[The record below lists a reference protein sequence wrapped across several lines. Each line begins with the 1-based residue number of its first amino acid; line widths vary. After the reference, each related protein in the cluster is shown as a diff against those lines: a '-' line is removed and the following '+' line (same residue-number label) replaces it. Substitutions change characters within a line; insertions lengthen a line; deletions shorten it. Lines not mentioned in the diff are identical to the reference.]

1 MQAGERRAMSD
12 VKPWDTVAIWGVGLI
27 GGSIGLGLR
36 QRGLAHRVV
45 GIGRNPQRLEVARQ
59 LGAVTSV
66 TSRLEEGVCDADL
79 VVICTPVER
88 IVGQVR
94 QVAAACPAGALITD
108 AGSTKGSICRALRE
122 GTGGAGVFVG
132 SHPMAGSEKSGV
144 RHSRADLF
152 EQRVAIITPWED
164 SDRSAVLRL
173 GEFWTSLGARVVR
186 LTPEEHDAAVASIS
200 HVPHLVAAA
209 LAAATPSAHLE
220 VAAGGW
226 RDTTRVAGA
235 NPELWQQILGQNRLH
250 VLQSLDKFEK
260 VLSAFRHAL
269 ECGDFGQLEQ
279 LLQAGKQNRD
289 ALGG

>member
-1 MQAGERRAMSD
+1 MSIM
-12 VKPWDTVAIWGVGLI
+12 KSWDTVAILGVGLI

-36 QRGLAHRVV
+36 QRGLAERVV
-45 GIGRNPQRLEVARQ
+45 GIGRNPQRLETARR
-59 LGAVTSV
+59 LGAVTST
-66 TSRLEEGVCDADL
+66 TSHIEEGVSGADL

-88 IVGQVR
+88 IVDQVR

-108 AGSTKGSICRALRE
+108 AGSTKVAICRALRS

-144 RHSRADLF
+144 RHARAGLF
-152 EQRVAIITPWED
+152 ENRVAIITPWDD
-164 SDRSAVLRL
+164 SDGEAVERIAD
-173 GEFWTSLGARVVR
+173 FWASLGCRVMR
-186 LTPEEHDAAVASIS
+186 MRPEEHDATVAWIS
-200 HVPHLVAAA
+200 HVPHVVAAA
-209 LAAATPSAHLE
+209 LAAATPAEHVP

-235 NPELWQQILGQNRLH
+235 NPELWQQILTQNQHH
-250 VLQSLDKFEK
+250 VLKSLDKFEK
-260 VLSAFRHAL
+260 VLAAFREAL
-269 ECGDFGQLEQ
+269 DAGDSSKLEQ